1 MKRQEWIG
9 VGVLVVALLSAVV
22 GAVWRPSPPVLKK
35 RIALVRV
42 EGAITAGETDL
53 FPVGGAKA
61 DRLMETLEK
70 VRKDPAV
77 KAVVLR
83 INSPGG
89 SAAASYEIGREV
101 QRLRESGKKVVA
113 SLGDVAASGGYWV
126 AAGADYI
133 VTAPGTM
140 TGSIGVIMQTANLE
154 ELYRKLGIT
163 PVTIKSGRFK
173 DIGNPS
179 RPMTDEERALLQQ
192 LIDRTYRDF
201 VDHVAEGRK
210 GRLTRAQVEALA
222 DGRVVN
228 GAQAVEL
235 GLADSIGNLKDA
247 EAKAAELA
255 GLKADEYEVH
265 EYGKPDPFEA
275 LERLIE
281 TSSRLAAAVGAL
293 TETSTAGGPARLE
306 AR

>member
-9 VGVLVVALLSAVV
+9 VGVLAVALLSAVV
-22 GAVWRPSPPVLKK
+22 GAAWQPPAPPART
-35 RIALVRV
+35 RIAVVRV
-42 EGAITAGETDL
+42 EGVISGGGEDL
-53 FPVGGAKA
+53 LSGTGARS
-61 DRLMETLEK
+61 DRLMDVLEQ

-101 QRLRESGKKVVA
+101 LRIREAGKRVVA

-126 AAGADYI
+126 AAGADHI
-133 VTAPGTM
+133 VTAPGTI

-154 ELYRKLGIT
+154 ELYRKLGIL

-173 DIGNPS
+173 DIGS
-179 RPMTDEERALLQQ
+179 STRPMTDEERALLQQ
-192 LIDRTYRDF
+192 LIDRTYREF

-210 GRLTRAQVEALA
+210 ARLTRAQVEAIA
-222 DGRVVN
+222 DGRIVT
-228 GAQAVEL
+228 GSQAVEL
-235 GLADSIGNLKDA
+235 GLADSVGNLKDA
-247 EAKAAELA
+247 VARAAELA
-255 GLKADEYEVH
+255 GLKSYEVK
-265 EYGKPDPFEA
+265 EYGKPGPLDVLERFSSAAARLAGALEA
-275 LERLIE
+275 L
-281 TSSRLAAAVGAL
+281 SGAGL
-293 TETSTAGGPARLE
+293 DGVPARLE